1 MNLNIFIL
9 KPTKF
14 RCLSCSRLLF
24 TVEFPVCCL
33 YCHGYKPGRDFPSI
47 LGLKEERK
55 RRDEKQRKRSS
66 ARTQRMSRDYK
77 KGLKADLSLSSCI
90 VTHMR
95 DSSWCQL
102 SPGNTWC
109 FELIYCVWW
118 GTKTWS
124 NCWDTSAKKHDTSHS
139 PPRKCV
145 PVQQLFQTTRGET
158 AKKGQPL
165 FFPSCHA
172 FFFPLCQR
180 GLSKKPFWI
189 LFCFDFCFPF
199 SLFFVHTASI
209 LSSIEE
215 LLLYA
220 KLHERACFNVIIGMT
235 VMWSVSLWS
244 ANNRVKLTLVS
255 YIVIIQ

>member
-24 TVEFPVCCL
+24 TVEFSVCCL

-172 FFFPLCQR
+172 FFFPLCER

-189 LFCFDFCFPF
+189 HCYWCGF
-199 SLFFVHTASI
+199 SH
-209 LSSIEE
+209 SS
-215 LLLYA
+215 LLWAVTCL
-220 KLHERACFNVIIGMT
+220 L
-235 VMWSVSLWS
+235 
-244 ANNRVKLTLVS
+244 
-255 YIVIIQ
+255 IVILFWLLFPLLIVFCSYCINFILYWGIATICKITREGVL